1 MYIKAFYFLTA
12 EQQKDLLS
20 KFRNLTMSIY
30 PRVCEIVDH
39 QPLLVYILPY
49 LPMFIIFFLY
59 LFASLSSSS
68 FGFYL
73 TMKYMT

>member
-20 KFRNLTMSIY
+20 KFRNFYLTMSIY

-49 LPMFIIFFLY
+49 LPKFFTSSVDIFAFTVYHPVPLH
-59 LFASLSSSS
+59 SLWQ
-68 FGFYL
+68 
-73 TMKYMT
+73 